1 MKDWFQ
7 VEVVYSSEGMERGDL
22 SRRRQ
27 SLEVEADEF
36 TRRVDAFNSSMN
48 VGEKLLEMRNPPDV
62 ATWDYER
69 EAAYAIPEAVKVVE
83 HMRRDPFLVSSVYV
97 MGIAGSETHAR
108 ELEARL
114 KVHFGE

>member
-48 VGEKLLEMRNPPDV
+48 VGEKLLEMINPP
-62 ATWDYER
+62 ALSTF
-69 EAAYAIPEAVKVVE
+69 AFKI
-83 HMRRDPFLVSSVYV
+83 
-97 MGIAGSETHAR
+97 
-108 ELEARL
+108 
-114 KVHFGE
+114 